1 MTNHKTVEEALKAVL
16 EEANPLPAEAV
27 PLPSALRCVL
37 DENVA
42 ADIDLP
48 PFDKSLVDGYAVRSD
63 DLRGTDRQLRVGELI
78 TAGQTPSR
86 SLGPREAAVIM
97 TGAPLPS
104 GCDAV
109 VMHERTRS
117 DAGSVWVDEP
127 EVRAGQNI
135 LPRAREMRAGDVVLA
150 AGTVLKPAHLGVL
163 ASVGRT
169 PVRVVP
175 RPRMAVV
182 STGDELVEPDR
193 TPGPGQI
200 RNSNAIMLR
209 ALALEEFAEVE
220 SLPTAPD
227 EPVELRQ
234 ILERGLDFDV
244 LIVTGGVSAG
254 QRDLVPAALTDLG
267 VRRVFHKVQLKPGKP
282 LWFGIGPA
290 RGGRPGTMVFGLP
303 GNPVSSLVVFLL
315 FVRPVLA
322 ALAGRPGSIP
332 ATLPARLTGDFRHR
346 GDRPT
351 YHPARVTSSPVGAP
365 EIAIETLTW
374 HGSADLRTAAAADG
388 FAAFPAGD
396 RDYHEGEIVGFLP
409 AR

>member
-135 LPRAREMRAGDVVLA
+135 LPRAREMLRGRRGARRRDGPQAGPPGGPGLGRPDAGPGRASAPDGRRVRPA
-150 AGTVLKPAHLGVL
+150 TNSSSRTGRPAPARSGT
-163 ASVGRT
+163 RT
-169 PVRVVP
+169 P
-175 RPRMAVV
+175 
-182 STGDELVEPDR
+182 SC
-193 TPGPGQI
+193 
-200 RNSNAIMLR
+200 
-209 ALALEEFAEVE
+209 
-220 SLPTAPD
+220 
-227 EPVELRQ
+227 
-234 ILERGLDFDV
+234 
-244 LIVTGGVSAG
+244 
-254 QRDLVPAALTDLG
+254 
-267 VRRVFHKVQLKPGKP
+267 
-282 LWFGIGPA
+282 
-290 RGGRPGTMVFGLP
+290 
-303 GNPVSSLVVFLL
+303 
-315 FVRPVLA
+315 
-322 ALAGRPGSIP
+322 
-332 ATLPARLTGDFRHR
+332 
-346 GDRPT
+346 
-351 YHPARVTSSPVGAP
+351 
-365 EIAIETLTW
+365 
-374 HGSADLRTAAAADG
+374 
-388 FAAFPAGD
+388 
-396 RDYHEGEIVGFLP
+396 
-409 AR
+409 